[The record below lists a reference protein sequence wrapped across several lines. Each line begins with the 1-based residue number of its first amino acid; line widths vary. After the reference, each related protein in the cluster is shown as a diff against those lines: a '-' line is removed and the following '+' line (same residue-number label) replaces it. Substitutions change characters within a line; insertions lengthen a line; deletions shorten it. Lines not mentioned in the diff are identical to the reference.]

1 MKFAGRV
8 VVNLT
13 NSRMHI
19 SNFAFQ
25 GILPDGLEV
34 AIKRLDASSWQG
46 SREFLN
52 EIKLIVRL
60 QHANLVRLLGCCLQ
74 RCEMMLVYEYMSNR
88 SLDYVFSGLFR
99 TSDSPPYM

>member
-1 MKFAGRV
+1 
-8 VVNLT
+8 
-13 NSRMHI
+13 MHI
-19 SNFAFQ
+19 CIFAFQ

-34 AIKRLDASSWQG
+34 AVKRLDATSWQG

-74 RCEMMLVYEYMSNR
+74 RSEMILVYEYMSNR
-88 SLDYVFSGLFR
+88 SLDYVFSGIFLLV
-99 TSDSPPYM
+99 DQK